1 MNMGLIKGLIFDF
14 DGLILDTEEP
24 LFNAWSQIYVQ
35 HGVELDVEAWAKCL
49 GSSES
54 QFNPVTHLE
63 GLLERPVDGASL
75 RHSAQFNT
83 DSRILELRPMPGIIK
98 TILTARQKGLKL
110 AVASSSSRSWVAGHL
125 KRLDLYQY
133 FDTILCMEDVPQ
145 VKPAPDLFLAA
156 LSGLGL
162 KPQEAIVFEDSPNGI
177 SAAQTAGIYSI
188 AIPNLVSRQLDL
200 SHANL
205 ILNRIDEIPLDELL
219 TAVETAQVLR

>member
-1 MNMGLIKGLIFDF
+1 MGLIKGLIFDF

-24 LFNAWSQIYVQ
+24 LYNAWSQIYNE
-35 HGVELDVEAWAKCL
+35 HGVDLDIDAWATCL

-54 QFNPVTHLE
+54 RFSPITHLE
-63 GLLERPVDGASL
+63 SLLDRRVDAASL
-75 RHSAQFNT
+75 RHTARINT
-83 DSRILELRPMPGIIK
+83 DSRILELKPLPGIIK
-98 TILTARQKGLKL
+98 TLLTGRQMNLKL
-110 AVASSSSRSWVAGHL
+110 AVASSSPRSWVAGHL

-133 FDTILCMEDVPQ
+133 FETIICMEDVPE

-177 SAAQTAGIYSI
+177 AAAKTAGIYSV

-205 ILNRIDEIPLDELL
+205 VLSRIDEIPLEELMN
-219 TAVETAQVLR
+219 AVETAQVMGRV